1 MKKKNDNP
9 KPEMTRK
16 EALATLHK
24 LYDQIGWQFCEDRA
38 FREQVQSALRTLDVA
53 IHGKQASVSGFGFG
67 LCRIC
72 YLRYSA
78 CTVLLKGDTPSARP
92 CCILCFARL
101 REEQLHECIED
112 VQMGAIAASSQ
123 LHAHSHREVHPC

>member
-1 MKKKNDNP
+1 VKKKNDNP
-9 KPEMTRK
+9 TPEMTRK
-16 EALATLHK
+16 QALATLHT
-24 LYDQIGWQFCEDRA
+24 LSDRVRWQFYQDRA

-101 REEQLHECIED
+101 REEQHLERVED
-112 VQMGAIAASSQ
+112 AHTGAIAAPAQ
-123 LHAHSHREVHPC
+123 LGAHSCREVHSC